1 MFLCEPGRHVL
12 KSNNVGCHFYRDFR
26 TLAQIFFW
34 ACALKPLRP
43 HLQHHCFSNIF
54 IAAIP
59 APRKFRMIFYN
70 FCYYFWGQHCW
81 WTETNIIGN
90 DFFYMFALPST
101 VLLLPLPYRTIAR
114 KFSIG
119 GLASVQGGLTFWN
132 LIKLHRSIV
141 LHNSIWGLG
150 ALFVG
155 DKLTKAPR
163 CEGTTSLPLHRCPW
177 ICMLCQQTP
186 PKRWFANVNMTS
198 YYDVTNNVFP
208 VTMTTIRH
216 CSILEFGRGAS
227 NQAVARASP
236 DLCMPLH
243 PLYK

>member
-1 MFLCEPGRHVL
+1 
-12 KSNNVGCHFYRDFR
+12 
-26 TLAQIFFW
+26 
-34 ACALKPLRP
+34 
-43 HLQHHCFSNIF
+43 
-54 IAAIP
+54 
-59 APRKFRMIFYN
+59 
-70 FCYYFWGQHCW
+70 
-81 WTETNIIGN
+81 
-90 DFFYMFALPST
+90 MFALPST

-198 YYDVTNNVFP
+198 YYDVTQQTPPKRWFANVNMTSYYDVTNNVFP